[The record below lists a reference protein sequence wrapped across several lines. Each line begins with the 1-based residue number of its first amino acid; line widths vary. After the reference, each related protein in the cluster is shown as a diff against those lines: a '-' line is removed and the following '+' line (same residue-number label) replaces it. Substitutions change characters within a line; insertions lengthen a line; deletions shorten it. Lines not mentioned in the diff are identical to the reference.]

1 MGNRSHWQPQVA
13 QELRWLLHERQEC
26 SVTELTEGSYAR
38 EGTVETGIVKLRTV
52 ELKVGEVNVVEL
64 LVGKG
69 LAEREQN
76 PGETNQVQNTVKE
89 SKVLEVNVNEEVV
102 TLKCDVNNFYDLID
116 LVGEEVVDGTAIP
129 EIFTGTAIPEIFTLH
144 GRGTRCHLYR
154 CNT

>member
-1 MGNRSHWQPQVA
+1 M
-13 QELRWLLHERQEC
+13 
-26 SVTELTEGSYAR
+26 TELTEGSYAL
-38 EGTVETGIVKLRTV
+38 EGTVETGTVTLRTV

-76 PGETNQVQNTVKE
+76 PGETNQVQNAVKE
-89 SKVLEVNVNEEVV
+89 SKVSEVNVNEEVV

-129 EIFTGTAIPEIFTLH
+129 EIFTLH

>member
-1 MGNRSHWQPQVA
+1 M
-13 QELRWLLHERQEC
+13 
-26 SVTELTEGSYAR
+26 TELTEGSYAR

-76 PGETNQVQNTVKE
+76 PGETNQVQNAVKE
-89 SKVLEVNVNEEVV
+89 SKVSEVNVNEEVV
-102 TLKCDVNNFYDLID
+102 TLKHDVNNFYNVNSFYDLID

-129 EIFTGTAIPEIFTLH
+129 D
-144 GRGTRCHLYR
+144 RCFGWSFIQGSLL
-154 CNT
+154 NKKKMV